1 MKEKPRTRDPVRT
14 RSRILRDA
22 TRLFARSG
30 YDGTSTYD
38 IVLATGFNK
47 RMIYHYFGDKK
58 GLYRA
63 VFLQQWAEMKEWV
76 DQAPRRHPPGTPETL
91 TESLEILFDFFAA
104 HQTFVRLL
112 LWEGL
117 EGGSI
122 SRSIWKEVR
131 GPLFVQFESMLRQ
144 AQRAKILD
152 HRLDPIHLIID
163 FLGAIS
169 YYFAYAPSIQDMLG
183 KPALSPAALE
193 ERKTQLVRLLEC
205 LLTPSS

>member
-1 MKEKPRTRDPVRT
+1 MKPRTRDPVRT
-14 RSRILRDA
+14 RSKILREA

-38 IVLATGFNK
+38 IVHATGFNK
-47 RMIYHYFGDKK
+47 RMLYHYFGDKA

-63 VFLQQWAEMKEWV
+63 VFLHQWAELKEWLEE
-76 DQAPRRHPPGTPETL
+76 APRRRPPGARETL
-91 TESLEILFDFFAA
+91 LESLEILFDFFAA

-117 EGGSI
+117 EGGAI
-122 SRSIWKEVR
+122 SRSIWREVR
-131 GPLFVQFESMLRQ
+131 GPLFVRFETLLRG
-144 AQRAKILD
+144 AQQAKILD
-152 HRLDPIHLIID
+152 DRLNPTHLIID

-183 KPALSPAALE
+183 KPALSASALA
-193 ERKTQLVRLLEC
+193 ERKQEVVGLLEC
-205 LLTPSS
+205 LLTSFS

>member
-1 MKEKPRTRDPVRT
+1 MKPRTRDPVRT
-14 RSRILRDA
+14 RSKILREA

-30 YDGTSTYD
+30 YDGTSTHD
-38 IVLATGFNK
+38 IVRATGFNK

-63 VFLQQWAEMKEWV
+63 VFLRQWAELKEWL
-76 DQAPRRHPPGTPETL
+76 DEAPRRRPPGTREML
-91 TESLEILFDFFAA
+91 LESLEILFDFFAG

-117 EGGSI
+117 EGGAI

-131 GPLFVQFESMLRQ
+131 GPLFVQFETLLRE
-144 AQRAKILD
+144 AQREKILD
-152 HRLDPIHLIID
+152 DRLDPTHLIID
-163 FLGAIS
+163 FLGTIS

-183 KPALSPAALE
+183 KPALSSSALE
-193 ERKTQLVRLLEC
+193 ERKREVVRLLEC
-205 LLTPSS
+205 LLTSSS